1 MTPWE
6 RRAGLRRM
14 LVGTHCLLD
23 VLGLDH
29 SSDEHLVN
37 WMNEFKESAFA
48 KNSKR

>member
-1 MTPWE
+1 MLACDGCYGDPLS
-6 RRAGLRRM
+6 AGC
-14 LVGTHCLLD
+14 V
-23 VLGLDH
+23 GLDH